1 MGLIVIQRDSLVKLS
16 DNIEDYPDGILLL
29 LDKPYRW
36 TSADVVRKIKFA
48 LQKHFHNHKLKV
60 GHAGTLD
67 PLATG
72 VLLVCIG
79 KATKLAETLQAQRKE
94 YIAKIA
100 LGATTPSF
108 DMEHPIDKHYPY
120 NQITQETLSA
130 AVASLEGEQE
140 QVPPSF
146 SAKFV
151 DGVRAYDIAR
161 GGDDIVLKP
170 SHITIYS
177 AEILQFDKNA
187 GPEQL
192 PVATVKISCSK
203 GTYIRS
209 VARDL
214 GAALGSGGF
223 LSGLTRTSS
232 GGYNLDNALSMEQF
246 EQIVKSTS

>member
-1 MGLIVIQRDSLVKLS
+1 MVVIQKGESIKLS
-16 DNIEDYPDGILLL
+16 GKMEDYPDGILLV
-29 LDKPYRW
+29 LDKPYKW
-36 TSADVVRKIKFA
+36 TSADVVRKVKFA

-79 KATKLAETLQAQRKE
+79 KATKMAETLQAQRKE

-108 DMEHPIDKHYPY
+108 DMEHPIDKRYPHDH
-120 NQITQETLSA
+120 ITFECVRS
-130 AVASLEGEQE
+130 AVASLVGEQD

-177 AEILQFDKNA
+177 SEVQQFDGNA
-187 GPEQL
+187 GPEGL
-192 PVATVKISCSK
+192 PEAVIRIACSK

-209 VARDL
+209 IARDL
-214 GAALGSGGF
+214 GSALGSGGF
-223 LSGLTRTSS
+223 LSGLIRCAS
-232 GGYNLDNALSMEQF
+232 GGYVLENALSLEQF
-246 EQIVKSTS
+246 EQIVKSDI